1 MTKTNQLLLFTCC
14 LIILIAMVCMLR
26 EEPFIS
32 GETIV
37 EALSTQPV

>member
-1 MTKTNQLLLFTCC
+1 MKKTNELLLFTCC

-32 GETIV
+32 NEEIV
-37 EALSTQPV
+37 EAFSSP